1 MAADGSITD
10 PLLVTV
16 LDTSRAA
23 REQAVVL
30 IDRIQEA
37 LDAAGNGPLSLEA
50 QAEISKQQKLL
61 NTNIAQLRG
70 LHRSAHFKARETK
83 GQTAEVRH
91 EVDVLHLQLQNL
103 YYEQRHLEGEI
114 AACESFEL
122 VPSEHCWLSFCVT
135 VIR

>member
-1 MAADGSITD
+1 MAADGPITD

-37 LDAAGNGPLSLEA
+37 LDAAGSGPLPLEA

-83 GQTAEVRH
+83 GQTAEARH

-122 VPSEHCWLSFCVT
+122 VPSHCCWLSFCR
-135 VIR
+135 VIC